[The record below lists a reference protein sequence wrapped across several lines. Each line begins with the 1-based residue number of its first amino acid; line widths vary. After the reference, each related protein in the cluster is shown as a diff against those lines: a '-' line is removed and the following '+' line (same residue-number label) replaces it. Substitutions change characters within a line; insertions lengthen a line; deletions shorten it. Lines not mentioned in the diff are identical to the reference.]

1 VSDALVRLRE
11 HRGTAI
17 VVRGDDID
25 TDVIMP
31 ARFLKAVSFAGLEEH
46 VFRDVRFGPEGQ
58 AKGHPFDRPEF
69 SGASVLVAGA
79 NFGCGSSREHAPQG
93 LKRWGIRAIVA
104 ESYSEIFFGNCVQIG
119 LPAVTADP
127 ADVGRLMDSIELDP
141 SQEIEIDLETLRA
154 TWPGGSI
161 AIQMPEAARARLMDG
176 TWDAMRLLLS
186 AQEQIHA
193 TADSLPYIRGF

>member
-1 VSDALVRLRE
+1 MSDPLAQIRE

-17 VVRGDDID
+17 VVRGNDID

-31 ARFLKAVSFAGLEEH
+31 ARFLKAVTFAGLEDH
-46 VFRDVRFGPEGQ
+46 VFHDVRFGPEGQ
-58 AKGHPFDRPEF
+58 AKGHPFDREEF
-69 SGASVLVAGA
+69 NGASVLVVGA

-93 LKRWGIRAIVA
+93 LKRWGIRMIVA

-127 ADVGRLMDSIELDP
+127 EDVARLMDSVELDP
-141 SQEIEIDLETLRA
+141 SQVVEVDLETQRA

-161 AIQMPEAARARLMDG
+161 AIRMPEAARVRLMDG

-186 AQEQIHA
+186 AKEQVHA
-193 TADSLPYIRGF
+193 TADALPYVKGF